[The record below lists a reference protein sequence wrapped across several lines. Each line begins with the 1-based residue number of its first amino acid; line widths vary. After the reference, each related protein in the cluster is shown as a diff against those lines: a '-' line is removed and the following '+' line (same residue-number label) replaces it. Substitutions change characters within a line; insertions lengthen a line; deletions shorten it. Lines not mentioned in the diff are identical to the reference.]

1 MYVLHAL
8 FYYIFMHIG
17 EEIKK
22 ELQRQERTASWLAR
36 RINCDRTNV
45 YNIFRRKTID
55 TELLLAI
62 SQALKVDFFARYSE
76 NLSAA
81 VASSPTE

>member
-1 MYVLHAL
+1 
-8 FYYIFMHIG
+8 MHIG

-45 YNIFRRKTID
+45 YDIFKRKTID

-62 SQALKVDFFARYSE
+62 SMVLRVDFFARYSE
-76 NLSAA
+76 NLSA
-81 VASSPTE
+81 SSSTDGAE